1 MTQGGKAG
9 VSLHTAI
16 VRTSNL
22 EALARFY
29 GRGLGLGEP
38 QAEGDDHLGYPLAN
52 AYLGFDHVPSEVKP
66 GEAVSLWFEVE
77 DIQATFEAFLALGA
91 QVRYPPTRH
100 AWGAVLASMYDPE
113 GNLFGL
119 KQRDTDGD

>member
-1 MTQGGKAG
+1 MSGPGTGK

-16 VRTSNL
+16 VRTPNL

-29 GRGLGLGEP
+29 GQGLGLGEP
-38 QAEGDDHLGYPLAN
+38 EAEGEDHLGYPLAN
-52 AYLGFDHVPSEVKP
+52 AYLGFDLVPSEVEP
-66 GEAVSLWFEVE
+66 GEAVSLWFDVE

-91 QVRYPPTRH
+91 RVRYPPTRH
-100 AWGAVLASMYDPE
+100 PWGAVLASMYDPD

-119 KQRDTDGD
+119 KQRDGGEG